1 MTQSITLIHYK
12 DSDGTMLLEAAEM
25 RGSGWCLAGCTDDI
39 HFDFAEIISTTVVH
53 ADSDVQHKTPNS
65 KEYNPSPEYLRELI
79 ENSGLSQRAAAR
91 QIGISE
97 RSMREYLSLTNRKKK
112 ASYAIQFALES
123 LGSI

>member
-1 MTQSITLIHYK
+1 MIP
-12 DSDGTMLLEAAEM
+12 DA
-25 RGSGWCLAGCTDDI
+25 
-39 HFDFAEIISTTVVH
+39 
-53 ADSDVQHKTPNS
+53 S
-65 KEYNPSPEYLRELI
+65 KYNPSPEYLRELI

-123 LGSI
+123 LAASNLN